1 MRIDVLTLFPDVFD
15 NLNSFSI
22 IKKAIDSN
30 KVVIKTHN
38 LREFAD
44 NSRKVDDYPY
54 GGFPG
59 MVIKIEPIDRC
70 IEQLKET
77 NNYDEIIYLTP
88 DGDLLNQKTANH
100 FSTLNNIIII
110 CGHYKGIDH
119 RVREHIITKEIS
131 IGEFVVSGGELPAA
145 VLCDSIIRLL
155 PGIIGDESSALS
167 DTFQDNL
174 LSPPIYTRPEIYK
187 GMKLIDDKLG
197 GTTPLDIIVK
207 FGEAEKSNYNDEDD
221 FEDWGDDD
229 QNVEKYWF
237 TRDKID
243 KIDKIHDYLDSLP
256 AVGKVLSFASIIEV
270 ATQLNN
276 NKPLGTLEMGVLYT
290 KIPETIKKEI
300 IDPYISI
307 KDNEARISLRV
318 KDSLPDLRRNDLINQ
333 INFDLQNKL
342 NLKEEEFKL
351 AGVLIL
357 FNNLLQSLFKSQI
370 LTLGFVMIGIFAM
383 FLILFRN
390 LKISILGVVPNFIAA
405 FFILGIIG
413 IMGIPLDMMT
423 ITIAAITIGIA
434 VDNSIHYIY
443 RFKEEYAE
451 LKDYK
456 KTIKLCHSAVGVA
469 ILNTSITIVFGF
481 SILVFS
487 NFIPTIYFGVFT
499 GIAMLLAMISVLT
512 LLPSLILVTKPFDD
526 K

>member
-15 NLNSFSI
+15 SLNSFSI

-88 DGDLLNQKTANH
+88 DGDILNQKTANH

-187 GMKLIDDKLG
+187 GMKVPKVLLSGNDKEIQKWN
-197 GTTPLDIIVK
+197 D
-207 FGEAEKSNYNDEDD
+207 EKSIERTKLLRPNLFDND
-221 FEDWGDDD
+221 
-229 QNVEKYWF
+229 
-237 TRDKID
+237 
-243 KIDKIHDYLDSLP
+243 
-256 AVGKVLSFASIIEV
+256 
-270 ATQLNN
+270 
-276 NKPLGTLEMGVLYT
+276 
-290 KIPETIKKEI
+290 
-300 IDPYISI
+300 
-307 KDNEARISLRV
+307 
-318 KDSLPDLRRNDLINQ
+318 
-333 INFDLQNKL
+333 
-342 NLKEEEFKL
+342 
-351 AGVLIL
+351 
-357 FNNLLQSLFKSQI
+357 
-370 LTLGFVMIGIFAM
+370 
-383 FLILFRN
+383 
-390 LKISILGVVPNFIAA
+390 
-405 FFILGIIG
+405 
-413 IMGIPLDMMT
+413 
-423 ITIAAITIGIA
+423 
-434 VDNSIHYIY
+434 
-443 RFKEEYAE
+443 
-451 LKDYK
+451 
-456 KTIKLCHSAVGVA
+456 
-469 ILNTSITIVFGF
+469 
-481 SILVFS
+481 
-487 NFIPTIYFGVFT
+487 
-499 GIAMLLAMISVLT
+499 
-512 LLPSLILVTKPFDD
+512 
-526 K
+526 